1 MGETEARGWLLLK
14 IAECMGEEPSDRMAD
29 RLATYNGAYQA
40 ICQWEG
46 QRPRTSNLQSNKSF
60 TLDDAEDW
68 TSRMVN
74 ADGTKGPHWT
84 LEQVKQ
90 IMAQR
95 NIPGDPA
102 QFWAAINMIYSDYCK
117 AIQKTSANTL
127 DFYVSITRAFLDD
140 EDANPDKLKLYYD
153 HIVKH

>member
-60 TLDDAEDW
+60 TLADAEDW

-117 AIQKTSANTL
+117 AIQKNIGEYPGL
-127 DFYVSITRAFLDD
+127 LCF
-140 EDANPDKLKLYYD
+140 D
-153 HIVKH
+153 HQGISG

>member
-1 MGETEARGWLLLK
+1 
-14 IAECMGEEPSDRMAD
+14 
-29 RLATYNGAYQA
+29 
-40 ICQWEG
+40 
-46 QRPRTSNLQSNKSF
+46 
-60 TLDDAEDW
+60 
-68 TSRMVN
+68 MVN

>member
-1 MGETEARGWLLLK
+1 M
-14 IAECMGEEPSDRMAD
+14 
-29 RLATYNGAYQA
+29 
-40 ICQWEG
+40 
-46 QRPRTSNLQSNKSF
+46 NLQSNKSF
-60 TLDDAEDW
+60 TLADAEDW

-117 AIQKTSANTL
+117 AI
-127 DFYVSITRAFLDD
+127 TRAFLDD

>member
-1 MGETEARGWLLLK
+1 MNREDLQQDAIRLIRRNPRVALLW
-14 IAECMGEEPSDRMAD
+14 
-29 RLATYNGAYQA
+29 ATGLGY
-40 ICQWEG
+40 
-46 QRPRTSNLQSNKSF
+46 KSF
-60 TLDDAEDW
+60 TLADAEDW
-68 TSRMVN
+68 TSHMVN

-140 EDANPDKLKLYYD
+140 EDANPDKLKLYYE

>member
-60 TLDDAEDW
+60 TLADAEDW

-102 QFWAAINMIYSDYCK
+102 QFWAAINMIYSDYCLSL
-117 AIQKTSANTL
+117 IHISEP
-127 DFYVSITRAFLDD
+127 TR
-140 EDANPDKLKLYYD
+140 P
-153 HIVKH
+153 